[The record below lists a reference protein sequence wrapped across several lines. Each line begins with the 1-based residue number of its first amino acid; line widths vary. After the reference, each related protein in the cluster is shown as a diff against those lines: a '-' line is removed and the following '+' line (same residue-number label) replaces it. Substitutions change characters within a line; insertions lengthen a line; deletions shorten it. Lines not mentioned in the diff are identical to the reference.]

1 MTKDK
6 VKKILNFWFKES
18 LPEELFRQK
27 DYFDKK
33 IRDQFYND
41 YEKAIINEYDEWQD
55 YPKSC
60 LALIILLDQ
69 FSRNLFRNDQ
79 KAFAQD
85 HKCRLIVNEA
95 IDRGDLEKLDVNEKL
110 FFLLP
115 LLHSEEVSDHVYV
128 NNLSNVHLKSHPQ
141 IKLIKS
147 SWKNH
152 TDVLKKFKR
161 YPHRNK
167 VLERQST
174 PEEIEFLS
182 QPNSSWLSE
191 HKMD

>member
-95 IDRGDLEKLDVNEKL
+95 IDRGDLEKLDTNEKL

-115 LLHSEEVSDHVYV
+115 LLHSEEISDHIYV
-128 NNLSNVHLKSHPQ
+128 NNLSNVHLKNHPQ
-141 IKLIKS
+141 IMLIKS

>member
-1 MTKDK
+1 MTVDK
-6 VKKILNFWFKES
+6 AKNILNFWFKES

-33 IRDQFYND
+33 IRDRFFND

-55 YPKSC
+55 DTKSC

-69 FSRNLFRNDQ
+69 FSRNLFRNDN

-95 IDRGDLEKLDVNEKL
+95 IDRGDLENLDVNEKL

-115 LLHSEEVSDHVYV
+115 LLHSEEISDHVYV
-128 NNLSNVHLKSHPQ
+128 NNLLNVHLKDHSQ
-141 IKLIKS
+141 ISLIKS

-167 VLERQST
+167 ILGRQST
-174 PEEIEFLS
+174 PQEIEFLNHS
-182 QPNSSWLSE
+182 NSSW
-191 HKMD
+191 

>member
-1 MTKDK
+1 MDK
-6 VKKILNFWFKES
+6 KAQEILDFWFKES

-27 DYFDKK
+27 DSFDKK
-33 IRDQFYND
+33 IRDRFYND
-41 YEKAIINEYDEWQD
+41 YKRAIINEYDEWQD
-55 YPKSC
+55 DTKSC

-69 FSRNLFRNDQ
+69 FSRNLFRNDK

-85 HKCRLIVNEA
+85 HKCRLIVNEV
-95 IDRGDLEKLDVNEKL
+95 IDRGDLEKLDANEKL

-115 LLHSEEVSDHVYV
+115 LLHSEEISDHVYV
-128 NNLSNVHLKSHPQ
+128 NNLSNVHLKAHPQ
-141 IKLIKS
+141 IMLIKT

-167 VLERQST
+167 VLGRKST
-174 PEEIEFLS
+174 PQELEFLN
-182 QPNSSWLSE
+182 QPNSSW
-191 HKMD
+191 

>member
-1 MTKDK
+1 MIVDK
-6 VKKILNFWFKES
+6 VKNILDFWFKES

-27 DYFDKK
+27 DSFDKK
-33 IRDQFYND
+33 IRDRFLND

-69 FSRNLFRNDQ
+69 FSRNLFRNNK

-95 IDRGDLEKLDVNEKL
+95 IDRGDLEKLDTNEKL

-115 LLHSEEVSDHVYV
+115 LLHSEEISDHVYV
-128 NNLSNVHLKSHPQ
+128 NNLSNVHLKDHPQ
-141 IKLIKS
+141 ISLINS

-152 TDVLKKFKR
+152 TDVLKRFKR

-174 PEEIEFLS
+174 PEEIEFLN
-182 QPNSSWLSE
+182 QPNSSW
-191 HKMD
+191 

>member
-1 MTKDK
+1 MTVDK
-6 VKKILNFWFKES
+6 AQNILDFWFKES

-27 DYFDKK
+27 DSFDKK
-33 IRDQFYND
+33 IRDRFFND

-55 YPKSC
+55 DPKSC

-69 FSRNLFRNDQ
+69 FSRNLFRDDK

-95 IDRGDLEKLDVNEKL
+95 IDRGDLEKLYVNEKL

-115 LLHSEEVSDHVYV
+115 LLHSEEISDHVYV
-128 NNLSNVHLKSHPQ
+128 NNLSNVHLKAHSQ
-141 IKLIKS
+141 ITLIKT

-167 VLERQST
+167 ALERQST
-174 PEEIEFLS
+174 PEEIEFLN
-182 QPNSSWLSE
+182 QPSSSW
-191 HKMD
+191 

>member
-1 MTKDK
+1 MTVDK
-6 VKKILNFWFKES
+6 AKNILDFWFKES

-27 DYFDKK
+27 DFFDKK
-33 IRDQFYND
+33 IRDRFFDD

-55 YPKSC
+55 DPKSC

-69 FSRNLFRNDQ
+69 FSRNLFRNDK

-115 LLHSEEVSDHVYV
+115 LLHSEEISDHVYV
-128 NNLSNVHLKSHPQ
+128 NNLSNVHLKAHSQ
-141 IKLIKS
+141 ITLIKT

-174 PEEIEFLS
+174 PEEIEFLN
-182 QPNSSWLSE
+182 QPNSSW
-191 HKMD
+191 

>member
-1 MTKDK
+1 M
-6 VKKILNFWFKES
+6 VVENVQNILDFWFKES
-18 LPEELFRQK
+18 LPDELFRQK
-27 DYFDKK
+27 DSFDKK
-33 IRDQFYND
+33 IRGKFFND

-55 YPKSC
+55 DPKSC

-69 FSRNLFRNDQ
+69 FSRNLFRDDK

-95 IDRGDLEKLDVNEKL
+95 IDRGDLEKLYVNEKL

-115 LLHSEEVSDHVYV
+115 LLHSEEISDHVYV
-128 NNLSNVHLKSHPQ
+128 NNLSNVHLKAHSQ
-141 IKLIKS
+141 ITLIKT

-167 VLERQST
+167 ALERQST
-174 PEEIEFLS
+174 PEEIEFLN
-182 QPNSSWLSE
+182 QPSSSW
-191 HKMD
+191 

>member
-1 MTKDK
+1 MTVDK
-6 VKKILNFWFKES
+6 AKNILDFWFKDS

-27 DYFDKK
+27 DSFDKK
-33 IRDQFYND
+33 IRVRFFDD

-55 YPKSC
+55 DPKSC

-69 FSRNLFRNDQ
+69 FSRNLFRNDK

-115 LLHSEEVSDHVYV
+115 LLHSEEISDHVYV
-128 NNLSNVHLKSHPQ
+128 NNLSNVHLKAHSQ
-141 IKLIKS
+141 ITLIKT

-167 VLERQST
+167 ALERQST
-174 PEEIEFLS
+174 PEEIEFLN
-182 QPNSSWLSE
+182 QPSSSW
-191 HKMD
+191 

>member
-1 MTKDK
+1 VTVDK
-6 VKKILNFWFKES
+6 AQNILDFWFKES

-27 DYFDKK
+27 DSFDKK
-33 IRDQFYND
+33 IRDRFFND

-55 YPKSC
+55 DPKSC

-69 FSRNLFRNDQ
+69 FSRNLFRDDK

-95 IDRGDLEKLDVNEKL
+95 IDRGDLEKLYVNEKL

-115 LLHSEEVSDHVYV
+115 LLHSEEISDHVYV
-128 NNLSNVHLKSHPQ
+128 NNLSNVHLKAHSQ
-141 IKLIKS
+141 ITLIKT

-174 PEEIEFLS
+174 PEEIEFLN
-182 QPNSSWLSE
+182 QPSSSW
-191 HKMD
+191 